1 MLGTSLSGCSGQG
14 SQSVCL
20 GLCLLRMND
29 LSHPIAFFPSVNESE
44 GTDYFCL
51 VASPCL
57 HVGEVGQER
66 SENIQSE
73 AH

>member
-1 MLGTSLSGCSGQG
+1 MSVSCCSVSGSE
-14 SQSVCL
+14 SVCL
-20 GLCLLRMND
+20 GLCFLRMKD
-29 LSHPIAFFPSVNESE
+29 LSHSVAFFPSVNESE
-44 GTDYFCL
+44 GADYPCL